1 MQSTRS
7 HLNDQMGNEV
17 GRAPFMIERD
27 QREIHIF
34 LEKELKSGD
43 QLEDNCVVWGMIK
56 KLS

>member
-1 MQSTRS
+1 
-7 HLNDQMGNEV
+7 MGNEV